1 MDLVHAPIFV
11 YALVIFLTKT
21 DANKSTS
28 PRTSNFFFLPMIF
41 DHEVIIEFTQI
52 ANTCNCSNIEPTINY
67 CTQHTSI
74 MNK

>member
-1 MDLVHAPIFV
+1 MQTKVPPQEP
-11 YALVIFLTKT
+11 VI
-21 DANKSTS
+21 
-28 PRTSNFFFLPMIF
+28 FFLPMIF